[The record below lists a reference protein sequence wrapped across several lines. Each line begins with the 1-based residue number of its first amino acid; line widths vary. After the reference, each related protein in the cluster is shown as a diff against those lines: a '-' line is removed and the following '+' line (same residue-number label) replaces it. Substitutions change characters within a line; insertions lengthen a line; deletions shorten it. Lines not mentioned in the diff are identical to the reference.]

1 MQLENEAEV
10 LIELLKKHV
19 ERNAHVVLN
28 QEEYESKY
36 NELAKK
42 YEEVR
47 NRVEDTELKIANQKE
62 KRNNISIFIKKLE
75 VQEEI
80 LTDFDETLWNA
91 IVDKVERNGD
101 GDTRVVLKN
110 LAILKL

>member
-1 MQLENEAEV
+1 M
-10 LIELLKKHV
+10 
-19 ERNAHVVLN
+19 
-28 QEEYESKY
+28 ESKY

-91 IVDKVERNGD
+91 IVDKVEINGD